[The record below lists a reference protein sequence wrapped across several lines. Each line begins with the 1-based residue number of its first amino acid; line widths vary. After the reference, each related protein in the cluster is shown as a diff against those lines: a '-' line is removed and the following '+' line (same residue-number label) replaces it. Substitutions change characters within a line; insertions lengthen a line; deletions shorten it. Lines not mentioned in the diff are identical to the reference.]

1 MSSASVNTSASAIG
15 ASRGEELQAQA
26 PALSA
31 PHALGLA
38 AQLRHWARTQRDTVA
53 LRQKDFGIWTPI
65 SWGAY
70 EEAARHF
77 GLGLQAAGLPTGGH
91 CAIISE
97 NRKEW
102 VFAQLGCAMVGGVTV
117 GIYPTSPAD
126 EVRYLLDASDAD
138 MVLCEDQEQLDKVLD
153 VKDRLPRLGKPIV
166 IDVRGLRRY
175 DAADWTSFD
184 AICALGR
191 AYEASHPQFIEHCL
205 ARQSMSDTAL
215 MIFTS
220 GSTGKPKAAMLS
232 YGNIS
237 AMAAGTD
244 AIFQCT
250 PADSSV
256 SYLPLCHVAEQI
268 YSVYLSL
275 RCGTVVNFSESLR
288 TVQSDLREI
297 APTLFLGVP
306 RIWEKLHASIEV
318 KIRETGRLRRWLYTR
333 ALAFSLALTDKPR
346 KDWSIS
352 ERLLS
357 KLFYIAVLRSLCN
370 FTGLRRCR
378 LALSG
383 AAPIAPQVLR
393 FFRAIGVPVREAY
406 GMTETA
412 GIATVQRSSASPI
425 GSVGQAVPGVE
436 LRLASDGE
444 LLIRGATVFKAYY
457 RNPEASREA
466 IDADGWLHTGDIAR
480 FTGQEISIIDRK
492 KDVMITA
499 GGKNISPSEIENS
512 LRFSSYIKEA
522 IVVADRRA
530 YVTALLQIDFET
542 VGQWA
547 ETRGVGYTHFRSL
560 AEHASVRM
568 LIQEE
573 VNKVNNTMPQV
584 QHVRRFH
591 LLLKELDHD
600 DGEVTAT
607 MKIKR
612 SSIAEKYH
620 GEIEAL
626 YAFGETKRI

>member
-1 MSSASVNTSASAIG
+1 MSSTSVNRPVSAIE
-15 ASRGEELQAQA
+15 ARGGEALQAQ
-26 PALSA
+26 PSELPA
-31 PHALGLA
+31 PHGLA
-38 AQLRHWARTQRDTVA
+38 LPAQLRHWACTERDTVA
-53 LRQKDFGIWTPI
+53 LRQKEFGIWIPI
-65 SWGAY
+65 SWGGY

-102 VFAQLGCAMVGGVTV
+102 VFAQLGCGMVGGVAV

-126 EVRYLLDASDAD
+126 EVRYLLEASDAD
-138 MVLCEDQEQLDKVLD
+138 MVLCEDQEQLDKVLTISH
-153 VKDRLPRLGKPIV
+153 RLPRLKKPIV
-166 IDVRGLRRY
+166 IDAKGLRRY
-175 DAADWTSFD
+175 NSADWISFD
-184 AICALGR
+184 DICALGR
-191 AYEASHPQFIEHCL
+191 AYEAQHPQFIAQCL

-220 GSTGKPKAAMLS
+220 GSTGKPKPAMLS

-244 AIFQCT
+244 TIFQCT
-250 PADSSV
+250 PTDSSV

-268 YSVYLSL
+268 YSVYLPL
-275 RCGTVVNFSESLR
+275 RCGTVVNFAESLR

-306 RIWEKLHASIEV
+306 RIWEKLHASIEI
-318 KIRETGRLRRWLYTR
+318 KIRETGRLRRWLYMR
-333 ALAFSLALTDKPR
+333 ALAFSLALADRPR

-357 KLFYIAVLRSLCN
+357 KLFYFTVLRSLCN

-393 FFRAIGVPVREAY
+393 FFRALGVPVREAY

-412 GIATVQRSSASPI
+412 GIATVQRSSTSAI
-425 GSVGQAVPGVE
+425 GSVGQPVPGVE
-436 LRLASDGE
+436 LRLAADGE
-444 LLIRGATVFKAYY
+444 LLVRGATVFKGYY
-457 RNPEASREA
+457 RNPEASRDA
-466 IDADGWLHTGDIAR
+466 IDAEGWLHTGDVAQ
-480 FTGQEISIIDRK
+480 FNGQEVSIVDRK
-492 KDVMITA
+492 KDIMITA

-522 IVVADRRA
+522 IVIADRRA

-547 ETRGVGYTHFRSL
+547 ETRGLAYTHFRSL
-560 AEHASVRM
+560 AEHAVVRR
-568 LIQEE
+568 LIQDE
-573 VNKVNNTMPQV
+573 VNKVNNTMPHV

-612 SSIAEKYH
+612 GSIAQKYLA
-620 GEIEAL
+620 EIETL
-626 YAFGETKRI
+626 YPSVATEES